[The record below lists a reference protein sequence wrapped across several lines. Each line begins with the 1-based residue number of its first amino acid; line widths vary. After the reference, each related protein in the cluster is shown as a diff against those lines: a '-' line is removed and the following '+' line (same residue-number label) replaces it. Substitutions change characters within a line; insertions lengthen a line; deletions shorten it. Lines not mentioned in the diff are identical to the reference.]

1 MNLEQLLSITQF
13 WTNISIKTSNMERRF
28 IYDLS
33 INSKSAFVD
42 LLNFTVSHIY
52 INDNQLVIEI

>member
-1 MNLEQLLSITQF
+1 MNLEQLLSITPF
-13 WTNISIKTSNMERRF
+13 GSNISIKTSNMERRF

-42 LLNFTVSHIY
+42 LLNFTVSNVY
-52 INDNQLVIEI
+52 IDGDQLVIEI

>member
-1 MNLEQLLSITQF
+1 MNLEQLLSVTQF
-13 WTNISIKTSNMERRF
+13 GTNISIKTNNMERRF

-33 INSKSAFVD
+33 INSRSAFID
-42 LLNFTVSHIY
+42 LLNYTVRFVY

>member
-13 WTNISIKTSNMERRF
+13 GTNISIKTNNLERRF

-33 INSKSAFVD
+33 INSNSAFVD
-42 LLNFTVSHIY
+42 LLNFTVRCVY
-52 INDNQLVIEI
+52 VDNNLLVIEI